1 MTTWQCSQPRSW
13 PLAPGLSVLEANR
26 GEERHEIISSWL
38 ADQMLAPDRDG
49 AGQMLR
55 LRCRPEDGGPWA
67 GLRELFQEL
76 IPTLRRQAPQLLERH
91 AQELCQVLPE
101 LRSELGFPQSLTD
114 IVPEEEKT
122 RNYAA
127 DRAYRCLHGLIELLS
142 EWHELADPGSWSIA
156 CEDYDEANPLVRRFY
171 SQLLRRR
178 GARLGLRLMV
188 AVAPG
193 RGDALLADFEGT
205 ALQAA
210 VRLELPAVEE
220 VAPPP
225 AEWTRLALEL
235 ELRLQTDPA
244 ARELE
249 FPRLIDAWHRSDT
262 PERAL
267 RWELSMM
274 STHNHVGLYEVGLSY
289 ADAVEAGLES
299 LYADCPADYFDAV
312 RVLYFCYVMLDRA
325 PRTRELV
332 EQALA
337 RVQTPRA
344 ENEFCYLLAML
355 HARFLKPADLSA
367 AERLLQRAVDV
378 LEDASIDEDDRHF
391 LTVFTLNG
399 LALVRMRQ
407 GRIEEA
413 VDLCTAGVQRLNQHL
428 DPGRHRLHRS
438 VLLFN
443 IAQVHSQ
450 VGPFETGLDYFT
462 QAMAMDP
469 KSSEYYNDR
478 GAVYFK
484 LARLDEAEADYRR
497 AIELSPPYAE
507 VWTNLGQCYREM
519 GRMDAAVAAY
529 SRSLDLEPRSP
540 LALVGRAEAQF
551 ALDRAEAALTDY
563 DRALAL
569 EPERA
574 LVLAG
579 RAIVRY
585 ECGRV
590 AEAAADLDRAI
601 ELDPEI
607 PELYQNRAVALR
619 SLGQL
624 DEAAHDLRT
633 YVVLRPDADDRAEI
647 EALLEAAA

>member
-1 MTTWQCSQPRSW
+1 MNWPASQPQSW
-13 PLAPGLSVLEANR
+13 PHAPGLTVVEANR
-26 GEERHEIISSWL
+26 GRARAEIVSAWL
-38 ADQMLAPDRDG
+38 ADQVLGSDRDG
-49 AGQMLR
+49 TGQVLR
-55 LRCRPEDGGPWA
+55 LRCRPQDGGPWA
-67 GLRELFQEL
+67 GLREPVQEL
-76 IPTLRRQAPQLLERH
+76 VRSLRREAPELLERH
-91 AQELCQVLPE
+91 APELCQVLPE

-114 IVPEEEKT
+114 TVPDEEKT

-127 DRAYRCLHGLIELLS
+127 DRAYRCLHGLIDLLS
-142 EWHELADPGSWSIA
+142 EWQELTTAGPWVIA

-171 SQLLRRR
+171 AQLLRRR

-193 RGDALLADFEGT
+193 RGETILTEFEDAAP
-205 ALQAA
+205 QAA
-210 VRLELPAVEE
+210 VALELPAAEE
-220 VAPPP
+220 TERPP
-225 AEWTRLALEL
+225 AEWTRIAHEL
-235 ELRLQTDPA
+235 DARLRADHA

-249 FPRLIDAWHRSDT
+249 FPRLIDAWRRSDT

-274 STHNHVGLYEVGLSY
+274 STHNHVGLYEVGLRY

-299 LYADCPADYFDAV
+299 LYAESPADYFDAI

-325 PRTRELV
+325 PRVRELV
-332 EQALA
+332 EQGLERA
-337 RVQTPRA
+337 QGPRA
-344 ENEFCYLLAML
+344 ESEFCYLLAML

-378 LEDASIDEDDRHF
+378 LDGPGLDEDDRHF
-391 LTVFTLNG
+391 LAVFTLNG

-407 GRIEEA
+407 GRVEEA
-413 VDLCTAGVQRLNQHL
+413 IELCSAGVQRLNEHL
-428 DPGRHRLHRS
+428 HSDRHRLHRS

-443 IAQVHSQ
+443 IAQVHAQ
-450 VGPFETGLDYFT
+450 IGPLETALDYFT

-469 KSSEYYNDR
+469 NYSEYYNDR
-478 GAVYFK
+478 GAVYLK
-484 LARLDEAEADYRR
+484 LGRLAEAEADFRR

-519 GRMDAAVAAY
+519 HRRDEAVTAY
-529 SRSLDLEPRSP
+529 TRSLDIEPRSP
-540 LALVGRAEAQF
+540 LALAGRADAYF
-551 ALDRAEAALTDY
+551 ALGRLDAALADY

-569 EPERA
+569 DPDRA

-585 ECGRV
+585 ESGRV
-590 AEAAADLDRAI
+590 AEAAADLDRAV
-601 ELDPEI
+601 ELDPEM

-619 SLGQL
+619 DL
-624 DEAAHDLRT
+624 DRPEEAARDLRT
-633 YVVLRPDADDRAEI
+633 YVRLRPDADDRAEV
-647 EALLEAAA
+647 ESLLTAAS